1 MVELRHRT
9 AKERGQKDRFVS
21 IYVEK
26 YELRFSKKSLVSQ
39 ADMTF
44 KNRLFLDGLKWGR
57 SLFLS
62 QGPVSQKQ
70 EVLTPQLTNQFY
82 LSCNNKWIN

>member
-1 MVELRHRT
+1 MVGLRHRT

-44 KNRLFLDGLKWGR
+44 KNRLF
-57 SLFLS
+57 
-62 QGPVSQKQ
+62 
-70 EVLTPQLTNQFY
+70 
-82 LSCNNKWIN
+82 

>member
-26 YELRFSKKSLVSQ
+26 NELRFSKKSLVSH

-44 KNRLFLDGLKWGR
+44 KNRLFFRQIEIGEKSVFEPGARFTKAR
-57 SLFLS
+57 SAYTTAD
-62 QGPVSQKQ
+62 K
-70 EVLTPQLTNQFY
+70 
-82 LSCNNKWIN
+82 SCFT

>member
-1 MVELRHRT
+1 MVGLRHRT

-26 YELRFSKKSLVSQ
+26 YELRFSKKSLVSH

-44 KNRLFLDGLKWGR
+44 KNRLFLDRLK
-57 SLFLS
+57 
-62 QGPVSQKQ
+62 
-70 EVLTPQLTNQFY
+70 
-82 LSCNNKWIN
+82 